1 LEHILVVDDE
11 PVVRQVAARILTE
24 EGYTVLEAADGLEAF
39 DLVQLRADALSLVLS
54 DIVMPRLNGIELA
67 ERLSVSYPSL
77 PLVLMSAYGAL
88 QLTERGL
95 ASPCAVL
102 AKPFHPARLL
112 EEVRRCLAGGYSSRS

>member
-1 LEHILVVDDE
+1 
-11 PVVRQVAARILTE
+11 
-24 EGYTVLEAADGLEAF
+24 VLEAADGLEAF